1 MSPSLVR
8 PESRVRLYVFS
19 VVLTLFLLPVTV
31 FAEDDQSIA
40 TLRRMGKAFTS
51 ISGKASPAVV
61 AIRAT
66 KIGRGDSRRDSSVQP
81 YSPFD
86 EDLFEYF
93 FRRRAPR
100 QYTQQPQPKQVAQGS
115 GFLVTADGYI
125 LTNNHMVGDAE
136 DVQVQLDDR
145 RTLKAKVIG
154 TDPETDVAVI
164 KIDATDLPYVELADS
179 DCPGGGRVGRLPSA
193 IRSG

>member
-1 MSPSLVR
+1 MSTGFAYLTNRPRRVLPPAVFGLMLVI
-8 PESRVRLYVFS
+8 
-19 VVLTLFLLPVTV
+19 LPLSA

-40 TLRRMGKAFTS
+40 TLRQMGKAFTS

-66 KIGRGDSRRDSSVQP
+66 KVGRDDSEGSPGQP
-81 YSPFD
+81 NSPFD

-100 QYTQQPQPKQVAQGS
+100 QYQPQQPQQQPKQVAQGS

-125 LTNNHMVGDAE
+125 LTNNHMVGGAE
-136 DVQVQLDDR
+136 DVQVQLGDR

-164 KIDATDLPYVELADS
+164 KIDATDLPYVEL
-179 DCPGGGRVGRLPSA
+179 
-193 IRSG
+193 

>member
-1 MSPSLVR
+1 MSPNLVR
-8 PESRVRLYVFS
+8 PESRVRLYMS
-19 VVLTLFLLPVTV
+19 SIILTLFLLPVTV

-51 ISGKASPAVV
+51 IAGKTSPAVV
-61 AIRAT
+61 GIRAT
-66 KIGRGDSRRDSSVQP
+66 KTGRDDSRRDSSGQP

-100 QYTQQPQPKQVAQGS
+100 QIPAAQQPKQVAQGS

-125 LTNNHMVGDAE
+125 LTNNHSSAT
-136 DVQVQLDDR
+136 R
-145 RTLKAKVIG
+145 RTSRSNWTTA
-154 TDPETDVAVI
+154 
-164 KIDATDLPYVELADS
+164 
-179 DCPGGGRVGRLPSA
+179 GRSKPRSSA
-193 IRSG
+193 PIRRRTSR